1 MIRQQ
6 PNHFPNSPQWHG
18 NLPTMARKSS
28 CDGTTVTLCFAISSH
43 CSTSDK
49 MVAGL
54 FLFVACILVC
64 HQRLSLHCWLAC
76 LLILSFLTR
85 SNCSR
90 FPSIA
95 TLPRRPSEKA
105 RPRAIA
111 TLPRTVARTNRRGY
125 PPHILDT
132 STATLPLSGKDKSPW
147 IHPVFHLG
155 HRFCFIVTL
164 LLRLRAARMP
174 RLGDRFSSSSFFD
187 FWTPRPKMF
196 VYQVGWLSMMLFR
209 GLRDQVIF

>member
-28 CDGTTVTLCFAISSH
+28 CNGTKVTLCFAISSH

-49 MVAGL
+49 IVAGL
-54 FLFVACILVC
+54 FLVVACILVC
-64 HQRLSLHCWLAC
+64 HQRLSVHCWLAC

-85 SNCSR
+85 SKCSR
-90 FPSIA
+90 FCSIA

-105 RPRAIA
+105 RPRTIA
-111 TLPRTVARTNRRGY
+111 TLPRTVARTNRHGFTQSF
-125 PPHILDT
+125 T
-132 STATLPLSGKDKSPW
+132 SAIGFVSSWPSRCAYERQGCLALAIGFLPLP
-147 IHPVFHLG
+147 FLTFG
-155 HRFCFIVTL
+155 HRD
-164 LLRLRAARMP
+164 P
-174 RLGDRFSSSSFFD
+174 RCSSTKSAGYLWCEPTKEG
-187 FWTPRPKMF
+187 WTM
-196 VYQVGWLSMMLFR
+196 QLFP